1 MEFYLIFIC
10 QAVSFF
16 FFIFS
21 QSFKNTKTI
30 LSLQAMQREMVDQI
44 FLWAVMLTPGLT

>member
-16 FFIFS
+16 FFS
-21 QSFKNTKTI
+21 QSFKNIKTI